1 MKYLII
7 LATSLALVMP
17 PVFAADA
24 APAPGP
30 VKKGNLMLAKKKDHS
45 KAAEKPAKK
54 AEKKAEK
61 KTKK

>member
-1 MKYLII
+1 MKYLIM

-24 APAPGP
+24 PNAP

-54 AEKKAEK
+54 D
-61 KTKK
+61 TKKSNKK

>member
-1 MKYLII
+1 MNYLAI
-7 LATSLALVMP
+7 LALVSILTVP

-24 APAPGP
+24 PATP

-54 AEKKAEK
+54 SEKKSK
-61 KTKK
+61 K

>member
-1 MKYLII
+1 MNYLAI
-7 LATSLALVMP
+7 LALVSILTVP
-17 PVFAADA
+17 PLFAADA
-24 APAPGP
+24 APASGP

-61 KTKK
+61 KSKK